1 MVKLHING
9 IARKV
14 VVDDHLPVGK
24 RGELLCS
31 FSTNKNELWI
41 SLLEKA
47 YLKVMGGYDFPGS
60 NSVILFLQSKVF
72 LIIGGKFQNID
83 LHALTG
89 WVPERMPMHSEEG
102 AFNKEAFFNTLI
114 QRLHRGDVLAT
125 VATGLLGEAEAD
137 RAGLVPTHAYAVLDV
152 QEVKVGK
159 IYIFLSKTDLSFIRE
174 SGCSN

>member
-1 MVKLHING
+1 
-9 IARKV
+9 
-14 VVDDHLPVGK
+14 
-24 RGELLCS
+24 
-31 FSTNKNELWI
+31 
-41 SLLEKA
+41 
-47 YLKVMGGYDFPGS
+47 
-60 NSVILFLQSKVF
+60 
-72 LIIGGKFQNID
+72 
-83 LHALTG
+83 
-89 WVPERMPMHSEEG
+89 MPMHSEEG